1 MEFNSLEYRFQPQG
15 GMPYCGIQL
24 AVKATPVLLMVRE
37 LGIGGCERDL
47 TKLAKSLDRRR
58 FEPHV
63 GCFHA
68 EGLRARE
75 LREAGVPIVR
85 FPVRSFRS
93 WSAIDGARRMGRY
106 LREHDIQI
114 VHAFDMPTDVFAVP
128 VGKLYRAP
136 VVIGSHLFHRELAP
150 LFYRTTLP
158 LVDLLADTVLVNS
171 KAIERHL
178 IEDLRIPARR
188 AYLSYNGVETEVF
201 HPRPGGRL
209 PGAPL
214 VIGSLCALREEKRMD
229 LLLDA
234 FAHAAL
240 EGVQLLIVGSGE
252 RLPAL
257 ESQRHRLGLEKVC
270 RFEPAQTEVADWF
283 RSMDI
288 FVLPSRSESFP
299 NALLEAMAC
308 GCCAIGS
315 RVGGIPELIEHGEN
329 GLLFDSGDAA
339 QLADALTLVVRDE
352 ALRQRLSAEAA
363 RTARDRF
370 SMAIATRRMQSL
382 YESLLERA
390 RRGDP
395 L

>member
-1 MEFNSLEYRFQPQG
+1 
-15 GMPYCGIQL
+15 
-24 AVKATPVLLMVRE
+24 
-37 LGIGGCERDL
+37 
-47 TKLAKSLDRRR
+47 
-58 FEPHV
+58 
-63 GCFHA
+63 
-68 EGLRARE
+68 
-75 LREAGVPIVR
+75 
-85 FPVRSFRS
+85 
-93 WSAIDGARRMGRY
+93 
-106 LREHDIQI
+106 
-114 VHAFDMPTDVFAVP
+114 
-128 VGKLYRAP
+128 
-136 VVIGSHLFHRELAP
+136 VV
-150 LFYRTTLP
+150 
-158 LVDLLADTVLVNS
+158 VNS

-363 RTARDRF
+363 RTARERF